1 MSLVI
6 TSSLKYFL
14 LFKNIKDFISIL
26 TTTYFVTDQNT
37 IQERSFEEGI
47 FYLDFNHWLNPNNS
61 MSSSTS
67 AAALCQTKCN
77 SRKNCEFW
85 TFIHHKTTCLMF
97 DENAIKTPIADEN
110 EMERNKKDIISGPKV
125 CPPPDFS
132 FCCGLG
138 YGSSV
143 TITFFI
149 VLFSTLLFCCCCAIC
164 FAIFGG

>member
-1 MSLVI
+1 MVEAQSKIQKFMDMKELVKP
-6 TSSLKYFL
+6 SYCHC
-14 LFKNIKDFISIL
+14 
-26 TTTYFVTDQNT
+26 
-37 IQERSFEEGI
+37 FEEGI

-61 MSSSTS
+61 MSSSTRS
-67 AAALCQTKCN
+67 AALCQTKCN

-97 DENAIKTPIADEN
+97 DENAIQTPIADEN

-149 VLFSTLLFCCCCAIC
+149 VLFSTILLCCCCGIC